1 MLLIF
6 RFSLWRIFFVMSVT
20 DEFIKSEN
28 LIMYKFDY
36 LVFIGRFQPFHLA
49 HMQTIEIALQ
59 QSHYVV
65 LALGSAQ
72 MERNIKNPFLA
83 IEREQMILSNFSL
96 EEQKR
101 IRFVHVVD
109 VYNDEKWVKQ
119 VKSLVNGVIEPNSKV
134 GLIGHFKDE
143 SSYYLRLFPEWIMVE
158 LDSLKD
164 SISATP
170 MREAYYRGEIQTE
183 FFPVGTIKF
192 LDEFKETEVYAELQR
207 KYLIDDKTNLN

>member
-1 MLLIF
+1 
-6 RFSLWRIFFVMSVT
+6 MSSQ
-20 DEFIKSEN
+20 KSEIT
-28 LIMYKFDY
+28 LMYTFDY

-59 QSHYVV
+59 KSKNVI

-72 MERNIKNPFLA
+72 SERNIKNPFLA
-83 IEREQMILSNFSL
+83 VEREQMILSNFS
-96 EEQKR
+96 EQDQKR
-101 IRFVHVVD
+101 IHFVHVVD

-119 VKSLVNGVIEPNSKV
+119 VKDLVNGVIQPNAKV

-143 SSYYLRLFPEWIMVE
+143 SSYYLGLFPEWQMVE
-158 LDSLKD
+158 LESLKG

-183 FFPVGTIKF
+183 FFPEGTIRFLSKF
-192 LDEFKETEVYAELQR
+192 QESSTYQKLQQKFKDNDRSNIDES
-207 KYLIDDKTNLN
+207 

>member
-1 MLLIF
+1 
-6 RFSLWRIFFVMSVT
+6 MSVT

-96 EEQKR
+96 DEQKR
-101 IRFVHVVD
+101 IKFVHVVD
-109 VYNDEKWVKQ
+109 VYNDKKWVKQ

-143 SSYYLRLFPEWIMVE
+143 SSYYLKLFPEWIMVE

-183 FFPVGTIKF
+183 FFPVGTIRF
-192 LDEFKETEVYAELQR
+192 LDEFKNTEVYAELQR
-207 KYLIDDKTNLN
+207 KYRIDDKSNLN

>member
-1 MLLIF
+1 MRL
-6 RFSLWRIFFVMSVT
+6 T
-20 DEFIKSEN
+20 GEFIKSEN

-59 QSHYVV
+59 QSNYVV

-83 IEREQMILSNFSL
+83 VEREQMILSNFSL

-119 VKSLVNGVIEPNSKV
+119 VKFLVNGVIEPNSKV

-158 LDSLKD
+158 IDSLKD

-183 FFPVGTIKF
+183 FFPVGTIQF
-192 LDEFKETEVYAELQR
+192 LDEFKKTRIYQQLQQR
-207 KYLIDDKTNLN
+207 FEEDDRSNLDDFE

>member
-1 MLLIF
+1 ML
-6 RFSLWRIFFVMSVT
+6 SLCRIFALHGAT
-20 DEFIKSEN
+20 DEFTKSE
-28 LIMYKFDY
+28 ITPMYTFDY

-49 HMQTIEIALQ
+49 HLQTIEIALQ
-59 QSHYVV
+59 QSQNVI

-72 MERNIKNPFLA
+72 SERNIKNPFLA
-83 IEREQMILSNFSL
+83 HEREQMILSNFS
-96 EEQKR
+96 EDDQKR
-101 IRFVHVVD
+101 IHFVHVVD

-119 VKSLVNGVIEPNSKV
+119 VKTLVNLVVQPNAKV

-143 SSYYLRLFPEWIMVE
+143 SSYYLALFPEWEMVE

-183 FFPVGTIKF
+183 FFPAGTIRF
-192 LDEFKETEVYAELQR
+192 LEEFLKSSVYQKLQQHFDKDDRSNIDES
-207 KYLIDDKTNLN
+207 

>member
-1 MLLIF
+1 MSHIF
-6 RFSLWRIFFVMSVT
+6 LNDTT
-20 DEFIKSEN
+20 DEFTKSE
-28 LIMYKFDY
+28 ITPMYTFDY

-59 QSHYVV
+59 QSHNVI

-72 MERNIKNPFLA
+72 SERNIKNPFLA
-83 IEREQMILSNFSL
+83 TEREQMILSNFSAQD
-96 EEQKR
+96 QKR
-101 IRFVHVVD
+101 IHFVHVVD

-119 VKSLVNGVIEPNSKV
+119 VKDLVNAVIQPNAKV

-143 SSYYLRLFPEWIMVE
+143 SSYYLRLFPEWQMVE

-183 FFPVGTIKF
+183 FFPEGTIQF
-192 LDEFKETEVYAELQR
+192 LSEFQKSAIYAELQK
-207 KYLIDDKTNLN
+207 KYLTDDRSNIE

>member
-1 MLLIF
+1 
-6 RFSLWRIFFVMSVT
+6 
-20 DEFIKSEN
+20 
-28 LIMYKFDY
+28 MYKFDY

-96 EEQKR
+96 DEQKR
-101 IRFVHVVD
+101 IKFVHVVD

-119 VKSLVNGVIEPNSKV
+119 VKSLVNGVIGPNSKV

-143 SSYYLRLFPEWIMVE
+143 SSYYLKLFPEWIMVE

-183 FFPVGTIKF
+183 FFPVGTIQF
-192 LDEFKETEVYAELQR
+192 LDEFQKTRIYQQLQQR
-207 KYLIDDKTNLN
+207 FEEDDLSNLDEFE

>member
-1 MLLIF
+1 
-6 RFSLWRIFFVMSVT
+6 MSHIYLNDTT
-20 DEFIKSEN
+20 DEFTKSE
-28 LIMYKFDY
+28 ITPMYTFDY

-59 QSHYVV
+59 QSHNVI

-72 MERNIKNPFLA
+72 SERNIKNPFLA
-83 IEREQMILSNFSL
+83 SEREQMILSNFSVQD
-96 EEQKR
+96 QKR
-101 IRFVHVVD
+101 IHFVHVVD

-119 VKSLVNGVIEPNSKV
+119 VKDLVNAVIQANAKV

-143 SSYYLRLFPEWIMVE
+143 SSYYLRLFPEWQMVE

-183 FFPVGTIKF
+183 FFPEGTIQFLSEFQKSAMYQQLQQKF
-192 LDEFKETEVYAELQR
+192 KHNDRSNIEES
-207 KYLIDDKTNLN
+207 

>member
-1 MLLIF
+1 
-6 RFSLWRIFFVMSVT
+6 MSVT

-96 EEQKR
+96 DEQKR
-101 IRFVHVVD
+101 IKFVHVVD

-143 SSYYLRLFPEWIMVE
+143 SSYYLKLFPEWIMVE

-183 FFPVGTIKF
+183 FFPIGTIRF
-192 LDEFKETEVYAELQR
+192 LDEFQKTRIYQQLQQR
-207 KYLIDDKTNLN
+207 FEEDDLSNLDEFE

>member
-1 MLLIF
+1 
-6 RFSLWRIFFVMSVT
+6 MSHIYLNDTT
-20 DEFIKSEN
+20 DEFTKSE
-28 LIMYKFDY
+28 IKPMYTFDY

-49 HMQTIEIALQ
+49 HLETIEIALQ
-59 QSHYVV
+59 QSQNVI

-72 MERNIKNPFLA
+72 SERNIKNPFLA
-83 IEREQMILSNFSL
+83 TERKQMILSNFS
-96 EEQKR
+96 EDEQKR
-101 IRFVHVVD
+101 IHFVHVID

-119 VKSLVNGVIEPNSKV
+119 VKDLVNGVIQPNAKV

-143 SSYYLRLFPEWIMVE
+143 SSYYLRLFPEWQMVE

-183 FFPVGTIKF
+183 FFPEGTIQFLSEFQKSAMYLKLQQKF
-192 LDEFKETEVYAELQR
+192 KDNDRTNIDES
-207 KYLIDDKTNLN
+207 